1 MIFWD
6 VLNAWQP
13 GNEAMADEPSFGL
26 SALQADM
33 LKSSEYGKTVLSK
46 SMNQAQPTD
55 TLSVPADI
63 QSEIDA
69 GLGVIEASELRMMKD
84 QEEIDFLR
92 VTTLESI
99 ARINRLLSD
108 VETTPVAHQDDHHSR

>member
-1 MIFWD
+1 M
-6 VLNAWQP
+6 
-13 GNEAMADEPSFGL
+13 NEA
-26 SALQADM
+26 Q
-33 LKSSEYGKTVLSK
+33 V
-46 SMNQAQPTD
+46 TD

-69 GLGVIEASELRMMKD
+69 GLATIQASEMRMMKD

-99 ARINRLLSD
+99 ARINKLLSD
-108 VETTPVAHQDDHHSR
+108 VETAPVAHQNDHHAR